1 MTVNPDKIISEAR
14 ARIIWGEPSSSVRNF
29 LTSNGIPAADAEAK
43 IKGFYLER
51 GGEIR
56 KIGVRNLLIGLV
68 VMGIAPGILY
78 DISFEMGHLTR
89 SILCSLPFV
98 VYGAWKLVIGAIYL
112 IRPQL
117 VKKSISD
124 IGEYDILNL
133 K

>member
-1 MTVNPDKIISEAR
+1 MHPDKTISEAR
-14 ARIIWGEPSSSVRNF
+14 ARIIWGEPFSSVRDF

-43 IKGFYLER
+43 IKVFYLER
-51 GGEIR
+51 GREIR
-56 KIGVRNLLIGLV
+56 KIGVRNILIGLV
-68 VMGIAPGILY
+68 VIGIAPGILY
-78 DISFEMGHLTR
+78 DISFMMNHLTR

-124 IGEYDILNL
+124 IGEYDILDV